1 MVFCGN
7 AGGSAGNFAVR
18 IRYAGRI
25 STDLYDIRHFIM
37 VSRPDSRSEQAFG
50 RIGEKGLSAADT
62 DRLVCGEHSDDRS
75 ILSAAG
81 TGREQHP
88 FVHGGAKRA
97 AGCRK
102 GKRKNML

>member
-1 MVFCGN
+1 MGCFKMKQKCEPKKIASAAYFLVTLYWGFT
-7 AGGSAGNFAVR
+7 AVGSAGNFAVR

-62 DRLVCGEHSDDRS
+62 DRLVLFPLLH
-75 ILSAAG
+75 IL
-81 TGREQHP
+81 
-88 FVHGGAKRA
+88 
-97 AGCRK
+97 
-102 GKRKNML
+102 